1 MPTLLHLIRTP
12 RRRRLPVVLAAAAAV
27 LPMSVALAADDGGKA
42 GSGADDR
49 AVQLAPVQVRAER
62 PQGYAADSS
71 VSATRSDTPLDE
83 IPQSVQVLTRKLIDD
98 QQLHQLSDALNNVS
112 GVFAARPEEAILVNP
127 IVRGFEAEV
136 FIDGLPAY
144 GATSS
149 VDPASL
155 IGVDRVEVIKGPS
168 GSLFGGG
175 VGAPLGGIINLVTR
189 TPSEEAAGQA
199 GVRGGSYATI
209 NPFFDVNQPLFDGVA
224 VRFSGEF
231 ERAFADIDA
240 VQFQRY
246 ALFPS
251 AAFGL
256 GSATK
261 LVLRGQFSRQAYLEY
276 SGLPTA
282 LTLSDTPYVREH
294 FSGATDTPHT
304 VVLNQGG
311 SLSLSHRFG
320 SGFEAVLDARLYR
333 SRFDEYGSFTFPAL
347 FPPLPT
353 QPTRYPVLSG
363 YLPSAVRETTV
374 DGRVVWTVLGDTI
387 RNRVV
392 FGAQFDRTRYNAGL
406 GLRLIPNG
414 RVDYA
419 DPESDVGFGAVPRIT
434 ATQEDRFASAA
445 VYGQDQLSLFDR
457 VHLLA
462 GLRWERLALDRP
474 ADNFDRDQ
482 YRFSPR
488 GGLVLD
494 LVKGLS
500 AFGGYAQGFR
510 GVTLIRS
517 NEPVRPETSRSAEAG
532 FKIAVRSI
540 GLSGTIA
547 VYELRRRNVPTPA
560 GTLLDP
566 TAQTQT
572 GEQRARGIE
581 SDLIW
586 EPVPALSVL
595 TAYAYTDAVVSE
607 DNRLPVGDRLPRI
620 PRHSGRAALRY
631 RLPDGVLGGTLDG
644 IGFGVGVSAGSRR
657 QITLPNGDST
667 PGWYVVD
674 AQVSWTRPG
683 YELGVSITNL
693 TQHQY
698 LEPYPYLAQSVT
710 RPATG
715 RSLYATAI
723 VRF

>member
-1 MPTLLHLIRTP
+1 MSAAWVF
-12 RRRRLPVVLAAAAAV
+12 RRAAVVLALAV
-27 LPMSVALAADDGGKA
+27 AGGASADDE
-42 GSGADDR
+42 R
-49 AVQLAPVQVRAER
+49 EAVQLEAVEVRAER
-62 PQGYAADSS
+62 PAAYSADSS
-71 VSATRSDTPLDE
+71 LSATRSDTPLDE
-83 IPQSVQVLTRKLIDD
+83 IPQSVQVITRKLIDD
-98 QQLHQLSDALNNVS
+98 QQLHQLNEALANVS

-144 GATSS
+144 GATST
-149 VDPASL
+149 VDPGAL
-155 IGVDRVEVIKGPS
+155 AGIERIEVIKGPS

-189 TPSEEAAGQA
+189 SPVAESSGEI
-199 GVRGGSYATI
+199 GVRAGSFATI
-209 NPFFDVNQPLFDGVA
+209 NPFFDVNQPLFKGVA
-224 VRFSGEF
+224 VRLSGEYQ
-231 ERAFADIDA
+231 RAYADIDA
-240 VQFQRY
+240 IQSQRY

-251 AAFGL
+251 LAIGL
-256 GSATK
+256 GGPTT
-261 LVLRGQFSRQAYLEY
+261 LTVRGQFSRQAYLEY

-294 FSGATDTPHT
+294 FSGATNAPHT
-304 VVLNQGG
+304 VVLNKGG
-311 SLSLSHRFG
+311 SLTLSHRFSAG
-320 SGFEAVLDARLYR
+320 LETVLDARLYR
-333 SRFDEYGSFTFPAL
+333 SRFEEYGSFTFPAL
-347 FPPLPT
+347 FPPLPL

-363 YLPSAVRETTV
+363 FLPSAVRETTV
-374 DGRVVWTVLGDTI
+374 DGRLIWTLSGEQVE
-387 RNRVV
+387 NRVIV
-392 FGAQFDRTRYNAGL
+392 GAQYDRTRYTAGL
-406 GLRLIPNG
+406 GLRLLPNG

-419 DPESDVGFGAVPRIT
+419 DPDSDVPFGAVPPVSD
-434 ATQEDRFASAA
+434 TQEDRFVTGAL
-445 VYGQDQLSLFDR
+445 YLQDQLSLFER

-482 YRFSPR
+482 YRLSPR
-488 GGLVLD
+488 GGLVVELID
-494 LVKGLS
+494 GLS
-500 AFGGYAQGFR
+500 LFGGYAQGFR

-517 NEPVRPETSRSAEAG
+517 NEPIQPETSRSAEAG
-532 FKIAVRSI
+532 FKLAAREL
-540 GLSGTIA
+540 GLSGTLA

-560 GTLLDP
+560 GTLLNP
-566 TAQTQT
+566 SAQTQT

-586 EPVPALSVL
+586 EPVLALSVL

-607 DNRLPVGDRLPRI
+607 DNALPVGDRLPRI
-620 PRHSGRAALRY
+620 AKHSGRLAIRY
-631 RLPDGVLGGTLDG
+631 RLLDG
-644 IGFGVGVSAGSRR
+644 LLDGLGVGVGVTAGSRR
-657 QITLPNGDST
+657 EITLPNVDSV
-667 PGWYVVD
+667 PGWYVID
-674 AQVSWTRPG
+674 AQASWTQPG
-683 YELGVSITNL
+683 YEFGLSLINL